1 MSYMKKKGEL
11 TSFFVIT
18 SLLALIGF
26 LILIW
31 FVVRVGIPDDAETQ
45 ACHLSVIT
53 RATAYESAS
62 QFVPLHCTTQ
72 KICLKDGKGTCDISF
87 AGDRVREIKVD
98 KRDDNI
104 GNLEATRTVEATLT
118 EEMYSCW
125 KMMGEGKLDLFQSLK
140 QKAGLE
146 SVKSTCVICSR
157 VALDVANER
166 RQSILDQVDLPAY
179 LKSHKVPSG
188 DVTYLQA
195 FTDQSVQSYSRISED
210 VLARDFD
217 EREFLE
223 LQPKNSEY
231 AIVFMQIKPVS
242 FSDALKN
249 VGSAATVAG
258 GAFVLTPI
266 PFKKILTRAAGRGLL
281 TLPGLIVAG
290 VGAGAGTAYVWSNTD
305 QSKQA
310 AAGYCGEVSVPGGGS
325 VKSNSAGADAS
336 KGCSVVQVVP
346 YDASAINKI
355 CNYIEST
362 P

>member
-1 MSYMKKKGEL
+1 MKKEGEL
-11 TSFFVIT
+11 TSFYVIT
-18 SLLALIGF
+18 SVLALIGF
-26 LILIW
+26 LILLW

-53 RATAYESAS
+53 RATAPESAQ

-72 KICLKDGKGTCDISF
+72 KLCVKDGKGACTLSF
-87 AGDRVREIKVD
+87 AGERIKEVKVESRAD
-98 KRDDNI
+98 EM
-104 GNLEATRTVEATLT
+104 GNREATRTVEGTLA

-125 KMMGEGKLDLFQSLK
+125 KMMGEGKLDLFQSLD
-140 QKAGLE
+140 QKAGLAP
-146 SVKSTCVICSR
+146 VKSTCVICSR

-166 RQSILDQVDLPAY
+166 RQQILNAVDLPAY
-179 LKSHKVPSG
+179 LKSHTIPSG

-266 PFKKILTRAAGRGLL
+266 PFKKILTRAA
-281 TLPGLIVAG
+281 
-290 VGAGAGTAYVWSNTD
+290 
-305 QSKQA
+305 
-310 AAGYCGEVSVPGGGS
+310 
-325 VKSNSAGADAS
+325 
-336 KGCSVVQVVP
+336 
-346 YDASAINKI
+346 
-355 CNYIEST
+355 
-362 P
+362 